1 MSQLCADAALLCSI
15 HKKNV
20 CCSDPGPGRD
30 VLFFALVYISGH
42 CVVPDGV
49 LGTVGDHTNSL
60 TDI

>member
-1 MSQLCADAALLCSI
+1 MQTLHCCVPFT
-15 HKKNV
+15 KENV
-20 CCSDPGPGRD
+20 CCSDPGLGGD

-49 LGTVGDHTNSL
+49 LGMVRHHTNSL